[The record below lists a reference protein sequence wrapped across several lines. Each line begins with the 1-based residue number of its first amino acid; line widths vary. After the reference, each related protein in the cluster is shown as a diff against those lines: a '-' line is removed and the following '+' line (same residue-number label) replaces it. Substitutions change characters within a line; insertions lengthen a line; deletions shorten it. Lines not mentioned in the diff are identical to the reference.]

1 MITGPKYKIA
11 RKLGAPVFEKTQTQ
25 KYAQHLE
32 RKSRV
37 KKSFAK
43 PKSEYAFQ
51 HNEKQKARM
60 VYGVSEKQFSNYVKK
75 AIEKKASKAVATI
88 YESLELRLDN
98 AVARIGLAT
107 TRLAARQM
115 VSHGHITVNGKKA
128 NIPSYRLSMGDVV
141 GIKKGSLEK
150 PLFASFEER
159 FKSITVPSWIGF
171 DASAKTATIQG
182 MPKLEQGAGT
192 LFDLGAVVEFY
203 SR

>member
-25 KYAQHLE
+25 KFAQHLE
-32 RKSRV
+32 RRSRT
-37 KKSFAK
+37 KKGFSK

-60 VYGVSEKQFSNYVKK
+60 VYGVSEKQFVNYVKA
-75 AIEKKASKAVATI
+75 AIEKKASRAVAAI

-98 AVARIGLAT
+98 AVARLGLAT

-115 VSHGHITVNGKKA
+115 VSHGHITVNGTKVT
-128 NIPSYRLSMGDVV
+128 IPSYKLSMGDVI
-141 GIKKGSLEK
+141 GIRKGSLEK
-150 PLFASFEER
+150 PLFASFDER
-159 FKSITVPSWIGF
+159 FKSITVPAWLSF
-171 DASAKTATIQG
+171 DAGAKTATVQG
-182 MPKLEQGAGT
+182 MPKMEPTGT

>member
-60 VYGVSEKQFSNYVKK
+60 VYGVSEKQFSNYVKT
-75 AIEKKASKAVATI
+75 AIEKKASKAVGAI
-88 YESLELRLDN
+88 YEALELRLDN
-98 AVARIGLAT
+98 AVARLGLAT

-115 VSHGHITVNGKKA
+115 VSHGHITVNGTKVT
-128 NIPSYRLSMGDVV
+128 IPSYKLSLGDV
-141 GIKKGSLEK
+141 ISIRKGSIEK
-150 PLFASFEER
+150 PLFASFDER
-159 FKSITVPSWIGF
+159 FKSLTVPAWLSF
-171 DASAKTATIQG
+171 DPNAKTATVQG
-182 MPKLEQGAGT
+182 MPKMEQGNT

>member
-60 VYGVSEKQFSNYVKK
+60 VYGVSEKQFSNYVKT
-75 AIEKKASKAVATI
+75 AIEKKASKAVGAI
-88 YESLELRLDN
+88 YEALELRLDN
-98 AVARIGLAT
+98 AVARLGLAT

-115 VSHGHITVNGKKA
+115 VSHGHITVNGTKVT
-128 NIPSYRLSMGDVV
+128 IPSYKLSLGDV
-141 GIKKGSLEK
+141 ISIRKGSVEK
-150 PLFASFEER
+150 PLFASFDER
-159 FKSITVPSWIGF
+159 FKSLTVPAWLSF
-171 DASAKTATIQG
+171 DPNAKTATVQG
-182 MPKLEQGAGT
+182 MPKMEQGNT

>member
-25 KYAQHLE
+25 KFAQHLE
-32 RKSRV
+32 RRSRT
-37 KKSFAK
+37 KKGFSK

-60 VYGVSEKQFSNYVKK
+60 VYGVSEKQFVNYVKA
-75 AIEKKASKAVATI
+75 AIEKKASRAVAAI

-98 AVARIGLAT
+98 AVARLGLAT

-115 VSHGHITVNGKKA
+115 VSHGHITVNGTKVT
-128 NIPSYRLSMGDVV
+128 IPSYKLSMGDVI
-141 GIKKGSLEK
+141 GIRKGSIEK
-150 PLFASFEER
+150 PLFASFDER
-159 FKSITVPSWIGF
+159 FKSITVPAWLGF
-171 DASAKTATIQG
+171 DAKAKTATVQG
-182 MPKLEQGAGT
+182 VPKMEVGGT
-192 LFDLGAVVEFY
+192 IFDLGAVVEFY

>member
-32 RKSRV
+32 RKSRS
-37 KKSFAK
+37 KKGFAK

-51 HNEKQKARM
+51 HNEKQKAKM
-60 VYGVSEKQFSNYVKK
+60 VYGVSEKQFANYVKQ
-75 AIEKKASKAVATI
+75 ALEKKASRAVSAI
-88 YESLELRLDN
+88 YESLGLRLDN
-98 AVARIGLAT
+98 AVARLGLAP

-115 VSHGHITVNGKKA
+115 VSHGHITVNGRKVTV
-128 NIPSYRLSMGDVV
+128 PSYKLSIGDVI
-141 GIKKGSLEK
+141 GIRKGSMDK
-150 PLFASFEER
+150 ALFASFEER
-159 FKSITVPSWIGF
+159 FKTITVPAWLAF
-171 DASAKTATIQG
+171 DFSAKTATVQG
-182 MPKLEQGAGT
+182 MPKMEGGNT

>member
-1 MITGPKYKIA
+1 MIIGPKYKIA

-25 KYAQHLE
+25 KYAQHVE
-32 RKSRV
+32 RRSRT
-37 KKSFAK
+37 KKGFSK

-60 VYGVSEKQFSNYVKK
+60 VYCVSEKQFSKYVRT
-75 AIEKKASKAVATI
+75 ALEKKASRAVPTI

-98 AVARIGLAT
+98 AVARIGFST

-115 VSHGHITVNGKKA
+115 VSHGHITVNGTKVT
-128 NIPSYRLSMGDVV
+128 IPSYKLSLGDVI
-141 GIKKGSLEK
+141 GIRKGSLEK
-150 PLFASFEER
+150 PLFASFDER
-159 FKSITVPSWIGF
+159 FKSITLPAWLVFNPET
-171 DASAKTATIQG
+171 KTATVQG
-182 MPKLEQGAGT
+182 MPKMEQGST

>member
-60 VYGVSEKQFSNYVKK
+60 VYGVSEKQFSKYVK
-75 AIEKKASKAVATI
+75 ESLTKKASRAALGLF
-88 YESLELRLDN
+88 ELLEMRLDN
-98 AVARIGLAT
+98 IVARISFSPTHRG
-107 TRLAARQM
+107 ARQM
-115 VSHGHITVNGKKA
+115 VSHGHILVNDRKVKVPSRNIKIGDKISVREGSKA
-128 NIPSYRLSMGDVV
+128 S
-141 GIKKGSLEK
+141 SL
-150 PLFASFEER
+150 FTQFDER
-159 FKSITVPSWIGF
+159 FKNVTIPPWIKF
-171 DASAKTATIQG
+171 DAQTKTAEIIAF
-182 MPKLEQGAGT
+182 PKIEQADMM
-192 LFDLGAVVEFY
+192 FSIPAIIEFY

>member
-51 HNEKQKARM
+51 HNEKQKAKM
-60 VYGVSEKQFSNYVKK
+60 VYGVSEKQFANYVKS
-75 AIEKKASKAVATI
+75 AVEKKASRAVATI

-98 AVARIGLAT
+98 AVARIGLAP
-107 TRLAARQM
+107 TRLGARQM
-115 VSHGHITVNGKKA
+115 VSHGHITVNGKKVT
-128 NIPSYRLSMGDVV
+128 IPSYRLSLGDVI
-141 GIKKGSLEK
+141 GIRAGSINK
-150 PLFASFEER
+150 PLFTSFEER
-159 FKSITVPSWIGF
+159 FKTITVPAWLAF
-171 DASAKTATIQG
+171 DFGAKTATVQG
-182 MPKLEQGAGT
+182 MPKMEGGNT